1 MRVSSTH
8 LISHDHDL
16 FPIDLPERQWRT
28 FHAHGFSQ
36 PVVGVIYRNGGGVP
50 YTGFSNPEI
59 TASHKAHWP
68 LIREC
73 GVPLGGIG
81 TGYVTLRLDGRLGGW
96 SLYNNL
102 VNPETGAKLNWWT
115 TPVPQTRNVDLP
127 FLGLALGDK
136 SYVLSLDAPDG
147 VEGAQQIHYWGH
159 YPVADLE
166 YELDAPIRVGL
177 RAWTPFIPGDA
188 AKSNIPGAVFEVRLR
203 NTSERA
209 QSGAIA
215 FSFPGPDEKESQGA
229 ADFQREDITSRI
241 RGMAVT
247 AWSSGWPGPNSEDT
261 FPGGYPVSETWV
273 PFGYALG
280 VVGSDQVRSGG
291 ALGTD
296 GDAWAS
302 IADSLPQWES
312 DKPGSSVAVDF
323 TLHPGETKT
332 VRFVLSWYAPYWPKT
347 RTINMYHTHFKS
359 SLEVVEHLAN
369 KHASLLECVLGWQEV
384 IYSEEA
390 LPDYLRDALVNI
402 FHLITKDSSYIR
414 LPGADPRDGLLTLV
428 EAARTMPLRE
438 VICQAFWGDFAIT
451 YFFPELRQGTL
462 RAIAA
467 YQLDDG
473 RIPLQLGTNEHDLP
487 AYAHHLVNGFLFAEM
502 VDRMWQR
509 TGEDEVVCE
518 FYPTIKRAMR
528 LHMTQSVYDDGLVS
542 YDPITA
548 PRGQPYDSWDWRGNA
563 SYTAGHWL
571 CALRV
576 AERMAEHV
584 DDTAFAEECRNWI
597 DRGSRAMEATL
608 WNSDAQSYYTFNAP
622 GTEYCSDTVFSYQ
635 LEGSF
640 SCALLGLP
648 EVFPADRLNATL
660 DTIERLCVKPIP
672 VGAANAMRPD
682 GSLDSSGAVDSEG
695 IFPSHN
701 ALLSA
706 EYAYQGRPEVAAEIM
721 EQMLRNL
728 VLNHLFAW
736 DFPQGFFKP
745 DGAVPR
751 ACDDYFGM
759 AIWAVPP
766 ALFRQNIREFCAPG
780 SFVDRIIQAGKE
792 KNPGVESH

>member
-1 MRVSSTH
+1 MSPSSTVGNPH
-8 LISHDHDL
+8 HHEL
-16 FPIDLPERQWRT
+16 FPTDLPERQWQT
-28 FHAHGFSQ
+28 FDAQGYAQ

-50 YTGFSNPEI
+50 YTGFSNPEV
-59 TASHKAHWP
+59 TASHIAHWP

-102 VNPETGAKLNWWT
+102 ANPDTGAKLNWWT

-136 SYVLSLDAPDG
+136 SYVLCLNAPDG
-147 VEGAQQIHYWGH
+147 VKGAQQIHYWGH

-166 YELDAPIRVGL
+166 YELGAPIRIGL
-177 RAWTPFIPGDA
+177 RAWTPFIPGDSV
-188 AKSNIPGAVFEVRLR
+188 KSNIPGAVFELRLR
-203 NTSERA
+203 NTSNRA
-209 QSGAIA
+209 QRGTVA
-215 FSFPGPDEKESQGA
+215 FSFPGPDEDETRGA
-229 ADFQREDITSRI
+229 SDVQREDVTSPF
-241 RGMAVT
+241 RGVAVT
-247 AWSSGWPGPNSEDT
+247 AWSGGWPGPDPDAK
-261 FPGGYPVSETWV
+261 FPGGYPVSENWV
-273 PFGYALG
+273 PNGYALG
-280 VVGSDQVRSGG
+280 VLNADNVRAGG
-291 ALGTD
+291 PLRDNG
-296 GDAWAS
+296 WAN
-302 IADSLPQWES
+302 IAETLPQPQRG
-312 DKPGSSVAVDF
+312 DLGSSVAADI
-323 TLHPGETKT
+323 TLNPGETKT

-347 RTINMYHTHFKS
+347 RTINMYHTHFRS
-359 SLEVVEHLAN
+359 PLEVAQHLAN
-369 KHASLLECVLGWQEV
+369 EHSSLLANVLAWQGE
-384 IYSEEA
+384 IYSEET

-402 FHLITKDSSYIR
+402 LHLITKDSSYIR

-438 VICQAFWGDFAIT
+438 VICQAVWGDFAIT
-451 YFFPELRQGTL
+451 YFFPELRRGTL

-473 RIPLQLGTNEHDLP
+473 RIPLQLGINEHDMP
-487 AYAHHLVNGFLFAEM
+487 AYAHPLVNGFLFTEM
-502 VDRMWQR
+502 VDRLWQR
-509 TGEDEVVCE
+509 TGDDGVVRE

-528 LHMTQSVYDDGLVS
+528 FHMTQSVYDDGLVS

-576 AERMAEHV
+576 AERMAEHLG
-584 DDTAFAEECRNWI
+584 DKTFAETCRDWI
-597 DRGSRAMEATL
+597 YRGSRAMEETL
-608 WNSDAQSYYTFNAP
+608 WNADAQSYYTYNAP
-622 GTEYCSDTVFSYQ
+622 GTEYRSDTVFSYQ

-648 EVFPADRLNATL
+648 EVFPADRLNAVL
-660 DTIERLCVKPIP
+660 DTIERLCVKPIA
-672 VGAANAMRPD
+672 VGAANSMRPD
-682 GSLDSSGAVDSEG
+682 GSIDSSGSVDSEG

-706 EYAYQGRPEVAAEIM
+706 EFAYQGRPEAAAEIM

-728 VLNHLFAW
+728 VLEHLFAW
-736 DFPQGFFKP
+736 DFPQGFFKT

-766 ALFRQNIREFCAPG
+766 ALFGQDIREFCAPG
-780 SFVDRIIQAGKE
+780 GFAHRIIQAGNKE
-792 KNPGVESH
+792 DSASESCE

>member
-1 MRVSSTH
+1 MSPSSSRPN
-8 LISHDHDL
+8 SHDNAL
-16 FPIDLPERQWRT
+16 FPTDLPDRQWQT
-28 FHAHGFSQ
+28 FQAHGFPQ
-36 PVVGVIYRNGGGVP
+36 PAVGVIYRNGGGVP
-50 YTGFSNPEI
+50 YTGFSNPKV
-59 TASHKAHWP
+59 TASHIAHWP

-81 TGYVTLRLDGRLGGW
+81 TGYVTLRLDGCFGGW

-102 VNPETGAKLNWWT
+102 VNPDTGAKLNWWT
-115 TPVPQTRNVDLP
+115 APVPQSRNVDLP

-147 VEGAQQIHYWGH
+147 VQGAQQIHYWGH
-159 YPVADLE
+159 YPIADLE
-166 YELDAPIRVGL
+166 YEIDAPLRIGL

-188 AKSNIPGAVFEVRLR
+188 VKSNIPGAVFEVHLR
-203 NTSERA
+203 NTSSRA
-209 QSGAIA
+209 QRGTIV
-215 FSFPGPDEKESQGA
+215 FSFPGPDENETQGA
-229 ADFQREDITSRI
+229 SDFQHEDITSPI
-241 RGMAVT
+241 RGVT
-247 AWSSGWPGPNSEDT
+247 VGTWSSGWPGPEPDAK
-261 FPGGYPVSETWV
+261 FPGGYPVSGNWAAY
-273 PFGYALG
+273 GYALG
-280 VVGSDQVRSGG
+280 VLGDDRIRTGGS
-291 ALGTD
+291 LGD
-296 GDAWAS
+296 NGEAWVT
-302 IADSLPQWES
+302 IAESLPPS
-312 DKPGSSVAVDF
+312 DNGDPGSSVAADF
-323 TLHPGETKT
+323 TLNPGETKT

-347 RTINMYHTHFKS
+347 RTINMYHANFKS
-359 SLEVVEHLAN
+359 PLEVAEYLAN
-369 KHASLLECVLGWQEV
+369 EHTSLLTKVLAWQQA

-402 FHLITKDSSYIR
+402 LHLITKDSSYIR

-451 YFFPELRQGTL
+451 YFFPELRLGTL

-473 RIPLQLGTNEHDLP
+473 RIPLQLGINEHDMP
-487 AYAHHLVNGFLFAEM
+487 AYAHPLVNGFLFTEM
-502 VDRMWQR
+502 VDRLWQR
-509 TGEDEVVCE
+509 TGDDDVVRE
-518 FYPTIKRAMR
+518 FYPTVKRAMR
-528 LHMTQSVYDDGLVS
+528 LHMTQSVYNDGLVS

-576 AERMAEHV
+576 AERMAKHV
-584 DDTAFAEECRNWI
+584 DDKTFAETCQDWI
-597 DRGSRAMEATL
+597 DRGSRAMEETL
-608 WNSDAQSYYTFNAP
+608 WNAEAQSYYTYNAP
-622 GTEYCSDTVFSYQ
+622 GTEYRSDTVFSYQ

-648 EVFPADRLNATL
+648 EVFPENRLKAAL
-660 DTIERLCVKPIP
+660 DTIERLCVKPIS
-672 VGAANAMRPD
+672 VGAANSMRPD
-682 GSLDSSGAVDSEG
+682 GTPDSSGSIDSEG
-695 IFPSHN
+695 ILPSHN
-701 ALLSA
+701 ALLAA
-706 EYAYQGRPEVAAEIM
+706 EFAYQGRLEVGKEIM

-728 VLNHLFAW
+728 VLEHLFAW

-766 ALFRQNIREFCAPG
+766 ALFGQDIREFCAPG
-780 SFVDRIIQAGKE
+780 SFADRIIQAGIE
-792 KNPGVESH
+792 KDSGGELH